1 MHGDGFAARQRR
13 DRGGGGPAC
22 RLGRYDWPT
31 MSDSNSRLVYS
42 SDGGRV
48 RPPRDSK
55 PNARSRRG
63 SAAPKD
69 GLPADPG
76 DGVVR
81 LHRGPSARG
90 GKPGTLVVGL
100 PGSESDLDATLKR
113 CKRRL
118 GTGGTRQGRV
128 LVIQGDHREALLA
141 LLEADG
147 HRVKLAGG

>member
-1 MHGDGFAARQRR
+1 
-13 DRGGGGPAC
+13 
-22 RLGRYDWPT
+22 

-42 SDGGRV
+42 TDGGRV
-48 RPPRDSK
+48 RSPDASRPK
-55 PNARSRRG
+55 SRRA
-63 SAAPKD
+63 SAPSAD
-69 GLPADPG
+69 QLPHDPG

-81 LHRGPSARG
+81 VHRGPSARG

-100 PGSESDLDATLKR
+100 PGSEAELDATLKR

-128 LVIQGDHREALLA
+128 LVIQGDHREKLLT
-141 LLEADG
+141 LLEAEG

>member
-1 MHGDGFAARQRR
+1 
-13 DRGGGGPAC
+13 
-22 RLGRYDWPT
+22 

-42 SDGGRV
+42 TDGGRV
-48 RPPRDSK
+48 RPPADASK
-55 PNARSRRG
+55 PKQRRAPAA
-63 SAAPKD
+63 SAD

-81 LHRGPSARG
+81 LHRGASARG

-100 PGSESDLDATLKR
+100 PGSEADLDATLKR

-128 LVIQGDHREALLA
+128 LVIQGDQREKLLA

-147 HRVKLAGG
+147 HRVKLAGA